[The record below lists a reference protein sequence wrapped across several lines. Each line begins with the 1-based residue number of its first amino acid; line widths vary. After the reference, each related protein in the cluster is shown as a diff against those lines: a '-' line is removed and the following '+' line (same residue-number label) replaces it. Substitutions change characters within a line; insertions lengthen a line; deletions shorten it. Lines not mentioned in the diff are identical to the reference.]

1 VGNEKRSD
9 NAEAAVMPIEAEITG
24 DTREAADEAMLP
36 PDPVKETRKPGELY
50 FLILLI
56 IMTGALFVNSFK
68 LPGIVNGKLSSPS
81 SVPQVMLISMLVFL
95 VIISVS
101 LFKEKYKEG
110 CLREIGKYLLNKDAI
125 ILLIAVVVYA
135 FILPLLHF
143 AAASM
148 IFLWGTMFFLDRKKP
163 WHKLLVSGGTL
174 VCIILIFNY
183 IMKVVLP

>member
-1 VGNEKRSD
+1 
-9 NAEAAVMPIEAEITG
+9 MPIEVESNI
-24 DTREAADEAMLP
+24 DMREAAEETMLSS
-36 PDPVKETRKPGELY
+36 DSIMETRKPGELY

-56 IMTGALFVNSFK
+56 LMTGALLVSSFK

-101 LFKEKYKEG
+101 LFREKYKEG
-110 CLREIGKYLLNKDAI
+110 SFREIGKYLLNKEAV

-135 FILPLLHF
+135 VILPLLHF

-148 IFLWGTMFFLDRKKP
+148 IFLWGTMFFLERKKP
-163 WHKLLVSGGTL
+163 WHKLLISGGTL